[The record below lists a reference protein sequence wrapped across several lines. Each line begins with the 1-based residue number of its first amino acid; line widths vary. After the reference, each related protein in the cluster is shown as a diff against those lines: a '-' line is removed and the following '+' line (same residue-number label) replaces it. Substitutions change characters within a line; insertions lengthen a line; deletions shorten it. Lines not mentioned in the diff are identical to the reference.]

1 MNLSNHQVIKIQI
14 LLKTAGKNVKAN
26 QALGVRFKLWYGCWK
41 WKLKGKS
48 WGGFTSWMLSCFFFS
63 CSRSS
68 TNINEYEH
76 KKRRPSANV
85 NRGGSR
91 GKVRSGRG
99 GGERTPSHKNCGYFY
114 FLSESMI
121 PPTTGWHI
129 TAKFPRLKH
138 LSHLFRLLCKKKNE
152 SKIKPLNQKFLDPTL
167 PLCIQTCW
175 RHT

>member
-1 MNLSNHQVIKIQI
+1 MIR
-14 LLKTAGKNVKAN
+14 LLKVEVEGKKLRWLYFMNVI
-26 QALGVRFKLWYGCWK
+26 LF
-41 WKLKGKS
+41 
-48 WGGFTSWMLSCFFFS
+48 FFFS

-76 KKRRPSANV
+76 LKKRPSANV

-99 GGERTPSHKNCGYFY
+99 GGRTPSHKNCGYFY
-114 FLSESMI
+114 FLSETMFPS
-121 PPTTGWHI
+121 TTGWHI

-167 PLCIQTCW
+167 PLCIQTC
-175 RHT
+175 

>member
-1 MNLSNHQVIKIQI
+1 MA
-14 LLKTAGKNVKAN
+14 LLHECYLV
-26 QALGVRFKLWYGCWK
+26 L
-41 WKLKGKS
+41 
-48 WGGFTSWMLSCFFFS
+48 FFFS
-63 CSRSS
+63 CSRSC

-76 KKRRPSANV
+76 LKKRPSANV

-138 LSHLFRLLCKKKNE
+138 LSRLFRLLCKKKKMNQR
-152 SKIKPLNQKFLDPTL
+152 SNPSIKNSWIQLCLSAFRHADVTHNVMTFRKILTNSGSSETTRSQVGLMYECAALMKLTAPLE
-167 PLCIQTCW
+167 
-175 RHT
+175 

>member
-1 MNLSNHQVIKIQI
+1 MAI
-14 LLKTAGKNVKAN
+14 LHECYLV
-26 QALGVRFKLWYGCWK
+26 F
-41 WKLKGKS
+41 
-48 WGGFTSWMLSCFFFS
+48 FFFS
-63 CSRSS
+63 CSRSC

-76 KKRRPSANV
+76 LKKRPSANV

-114 FLSESMI
+114 FLSEAMI

-138 LSHLFRLLCKKKNE
+138 LSRLFRLLCKKKKMNQRSNPSIKNSWIQLCLSSFRHADVTHNVMTFRKVLTNSE
-152 SKIKPLNQKFLDPTL
+152 SSETTRSQVGLMSECAALMKLTAPLG
-167 PLCIQTCW
+167 
-175 RHT
+175 

>member
-1 MNLSNHQVIKIQI
+1 MA
-14 LLKTAGKNVKAN
+14 LLHECYLV
-26 QALGVRFKLWYGCWK
+26 F
-41 WKLKGKS
+41 
-48 WGGFTSWMLSCFFFS
+48 FFFFFS
-63 CSRSS
+63 CSRSC

-76 KKRRPSANV
+76 LKKRPSANV

-99 GGERTPSHKNCGYFY
+99 GGEERTPSHKNCGYFY

-138 LSHLFRLLCKKKNE
+138 LSRLFRLLCKKKNE
-152 SKIKPLNQKFLDPTL
+152 SKIKPLNKKFLDPTL
-167 PLCIQTCW
+167 PLCLQTC
-175 RHT
+175 